1 MRLVVAAGPYSH
13 AESKQLLSYLSQ
25 PLDEIEACE
34 ADAKAAK
41 EAEAKGEPYRRKHW
55 RMPKTSHTDHWPR
68 TMLDQFH
75 LDTIHPTETEAGT
88 WLFGGPVM
96 DYAVTNDR
104 DALQALIRELRT
116 QKGSKLGGATADDDD
131 EGAVKWVQCEKSG
144 CLKWRKLPSWLRD
157 DELPE
162 KFTCDQNKW
171 NPDKASCSAPEED
184 YTEEVTVTWSLGDM
198 VKSLQVCSPPD
209 PHTCSECAGS
219 VIGLRDSRVM
229 MWTPTARSTH
239 AGRRQRWSRCRR
251 RPSWCD

>member
-55 RMPKTSHTDHWPR
+55 RMPKSSHTDHWPR

-75 LDTIHPTETEAGT
+75 LDTIHPTEMEAGT

-116 QKGSKLGGATADDDD
+116 QKGSKPGGAAVDEDD

-209 PHTCSECAGS
+209 PHALNVHGS
-219 VIGLRDSRVM
+219 VIGLRD
-229 MWTPTARSTH
+229 T
-239 AGRRQRWSRCRR
+239 AGR
-251 RPSWCD
+251 